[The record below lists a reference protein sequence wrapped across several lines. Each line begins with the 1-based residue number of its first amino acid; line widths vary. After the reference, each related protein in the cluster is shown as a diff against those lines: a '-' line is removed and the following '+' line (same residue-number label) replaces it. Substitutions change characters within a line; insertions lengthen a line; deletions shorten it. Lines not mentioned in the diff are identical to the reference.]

1 MIKNLDMKLFLMAL
15 TFFFGGCEDKGT
27 GWTPDIIPDDPE
39 ITPGDDADTEGI
51 HTYNAPL
58 YWSVYEYCWKLE
70 RRNEELV
77 NAGGQ
82 GQAIDMSESSWQYI
96 IDYVAENLLPYG
108 YNMICTDGFMAMDG
122 TSEPDPT
129 GYMTKY
135 GSVKLKKLSEMCKAK
150 GLKLGVY
157 DNPLSIHGP
166 EETIIEGTD
175 NITFKD
181 LRYKQGEDNVLYP
194 DADDGFSWVVASHK
208 GAEEYIDGFFKYY
221 KNLGVDFIR
230 MDFLCYYENG
240 YDRGMNAIKG
250 KGYGR
255 ENYKLALQYIC
266 KAAKK
271 YGVFTSLVM
280 PNMHEDAALERE
292 YGNMARIVG
301 DTWSG
306 GWHHVSNSDRGKVF
320 EDWPSCGNMF
330 DGFTHWSKYS
340 GRGKMI
346 MDGDF
351 IRLNTFGSDAEKESV
366 ISLQLM
372 AGGPVA
378 IADVP
383 GDSFANS
390 DLKFCQNEEMLA
402 LNKDG
407 FVGKP
412 LSDVLNSTDSQIW
425 YGQMTNGDWVIGLFN
440 REDSK
445 QFRSVKF
452 SDLGIE
458 GKMKVRDLW
467 KHADEGEAD
476 NLNVE
481 LEAHAC
487 KIVRLTKL

>member
-1 MIKNLDMKLFLMAL
+1 
-15 TFFFGGCEDKGT
+15 
-27 GWTPDIIPDDPE
+27 
-39 ITPGDDADTEGI
+39 
-51 HTYNAPL
+51 
-58 YWSVYEYCWKLE
+58 
-70 RRNEELV
+70 
-77 NAGGQ
+77 
-82 GQAIDMSESSWQYI
+82 
-96 IDYVAENLLPYG
+96 
-108 YNMICTDGFMAMDG
+108 
-122 TSEPDPT
+122 
-129 GYMTKY
+129 
-135 GSVKLKKLSEMCKAK
+135 
-150 GLKLGVY
+150 
-157 DNPLSIHGP
+157 
-166 EETIIEGTD
+166 
-175 NITFKD
+175 
-181 LRYKQGEDNVLYP
+181 
-194 DADDGFSWVVASHK
+194 
-208 GAEEYIDGFFKYY
+208 
-221 KNLGVDFIR
+221 

-407 FVGKP
+407 FAGKP
-412 LSDVLNSTDSQIW
+412 LSDVLNSTNSQIW

>member
-1 MIKNLDMKLFLMAL
+1 
-15 TFFFGGCEDKGT
+15 
-27 GWTPDIIPDDPE
+27 
-39 ITPGDDADTEGI
+39 
-51 HTYNAPL
+51 
-58 YWSVYEYCWKLE
+58 
-70 RRNEELV
+70 
-77 NAGGQ
+77 
-82 GQAIDMSESSWQYI
+82 
-96 IDYVAENLLPYG
+96 
-108 YNMICTDGFMAMDG
+108 
-122 TSEPDPT
+122 
-129 GYMTKY
+129 
-135 GSVKLKKLSEMCKAK
+135 
-150 GLKLGVY
+150 
-157 DNPLSIHGP
+157 
-166 EETIIEGTD
+166 
-175 NITFKD
+175 
-181 LRYKQGEDNVLYP
+181 
-194 DADDGFSWVVASHK
+194 
-208 GAEEYIDGFFKYY
+208 
-221 KNLGVDFIR
+221 
-230 MDFLCYYENG
+230 
-240 YDRGMNAIKG
+240 
-250 KGYGR
+250 
-255 ENYKLALQYIC
+255 
-266 KAAKK
+266 
-271 YGVFTSLVM
+271 
-280 PNMHEDAALERE
+280 
-292 YGNMARIVG
+292 
-301 DTWSG
+301 
-306 GWHHVSNSDRGKVF
+306 
-320 EDWPSCGNMF
+320 
-330 DGFTHWSKYS
+330 
-340 GRGKMI
+340 

-407 FVGKP
+407 FAGKP
-412 LSDVLNSTDSQIW
+412 LSDVLNSTNSQIW